1 MCTFECTSLYALCR
15 RGQYFNDI
23 NITILMLD
31 LIDGAAAHFIDGSR
45 HFAALQNHFELF
57 LQRLVLQHA
66 KRGLVGSF
74 QKLFHFIDLQYR
86 GRDMLKR

>member
-1 MCTFECTSLYALCR
+1 L
-15 RGQYFNDI
+15 
-23 NITILMLD
+23 
-31 LIDGAAAHFIDGSR
+31 H
-45 HFAALQNHFELF
+45 
-57 LQRLVLQHA
+57 RLVLQHA